1 MKLLTIAIPSYNSEA
16 YLANC
21 VESLLP
27 GGEEVEILII
37 NDGSKDNTARIA
49 DEYAAKYPGI
59 IKAIHQ
65 ENSGHGGAVNT
76 GINNATGLYFKVVDS
91 DDWVDKSAYM
101 KILKQLRKSSKA
113 ASPTDLFISN
123 YVYEKQGVEN
133 KTVMQYR
140 NYMPADRTFNWNDM
154 KTMPIGKY
162 ILMHSVIY
170 RTELLRL
177 SGLKLPKHTFYVDNI
192 YIFQPLPFVKSI
204 EYVDA
209 DFYRYFIGRDD
220 QSVNEKVMISRLDQQ
235 YRVTYLMIDYFK
247 NIRKS
252 INNVKLIK
260 YMYSYLTII
269 VTVSSILS
277 IKSATDKHMQM
288 KKELWD
294 YLKNTDFEMYKKI
307 RYSFLGMG
315 MNIPG
320 KIGRSIAIW
329 GYGISQRMYGFN

>member
-1 MKLLTIAIPSYNSEA
+1 MKLLSIAIPSYNSEA
-16 YLANC
+16 YLSNC

-27 GGEEVEILII
+27 GGDEVEILII
-37 NDGSKDNTARIA
+37 NDGSKDKTAEIA

-59 IKAIHQ
+59 VRAIHQ
-65 ENSGHGGAVNT
+65 ENAGHGGAVNT
-76 GINNATGLYFKVVDS
+76 GIKNATGLYFKVVDS
-91 DDWVDKSAYM
+91 DDWVEKNAYM
-101 KILKQLRKSSKA
+101 KILKQLRK
-113 ASPTDLFISN
+113 ASRTTAPTDLFVSN

-140 NYMPADRTFNWNDM
+140 NYMPTDKTFNWSDM
-154 KTMPIGKY
+154 KTMPTGKY

-192 YIFQPLPFVKSI
+192 YIFQPLPFVKTI
-204 EYVDA
+204 EYIDV

-235 YRVTYLMIDYFK
+235 YKVTYLMIDYFK

-252 INNVKLIK
+252 INNDKLRK

-277 IKSATDKHMQM
+277 IKSGTDKHMEM

-294 YLKNTDFEMYKKI
+294 YLKNTDYEMYKKI

-315 MNIPG
+315 MNLPG
-320 KIGRSIAIW
+320 KIGKDIAIW
-329 GYGISQRMYGFN
+329 GYGVSQKMYGFN

>member
-1 MKLLTIAIPSYNSEA
+1 MKLLSIAIPSYNSEG

-21 VESLLP
+21 IESLLP
-27 GGEEVEILII
+27 GGEDVEILVI
-37 NDGSKDNTARIA
+37 NDGSKDRTAEIA

-59 IKAIHQ
+59 VRAIHQ
-65 ENSGHGGAVNT
+65 ENAGHGGAVNT
-76 GINNATGLYFKVVDS
+76 GIKNATGLYFKVVDS
-91 DDWVDKSAYM
+91 DDWVNKEAYM
-101 KILKQLRKSSKA
+101 KILKHLRKSSRT

-140 NYMPADRTFNWNDM
+140 RYMPAEKTFKWNDM
-154 KTMPIGKY
+154 KTMPTGKY

-170 RTELLRL
+170 RTEILRL
-177 SGLKLPKHTFYVDNI
+177 SGLKLPKHTFYVDNL
-192 YIFQPLPFVKSI
+192 YVFQPMPFVKTI
-204 EYVDA
+204 EYIDV

-220 QSVNEKVMISRLDQQ
+220 QSVNETVMISRLDQQ
-235 YRVTYLMIDYFK
+235 YKVNYLMIDYFK

-252 INNVKLIK
+252 ITSDKLRK

-269 VTVSSILS
+269 TTVSSILS
-277 IKSATDKHMQM
+277 IKSGTDKHMQM

-294 YLKNTDFEMYKKI
+294 YLKSTDYEMYKKI

-315 MNIPG
+315 MNLPG
-320 KIGRSIAIW
+320 KVGKSIAIW
-329 GYGISQRMYGFN
+329 GYGVSQKIYGFN